1 MKRITESMNSN
12 FPNKFD
18 CIVVGGGHAGAE
30 ASYVVSKAGF
40 KTLLITMNAD
50 TIGQMSCNPAIGGIA
65 KGHMVREID
74 ALGGLMGK
82 AIDATGIQFK
92 MLNTSKGPSVWAP
105 RAQADKKAYQLYIK
119 HTLETMESLS
129 IRQDSVEDILV
140 ENSKIIGI
148 VTGRNFTFYTS
159 HLILTT
165 GTFLTSLIHIGQFK
179 SEAGRMGDTTVKGL
193 SKSLSSFQF
202 KLGRLKTGTPPRLH
216 ANSIDFD
223 GLAIQDGDENP
234 SPFSFS
240 TKKLDRK
247 QIPCHITYTNEE
259 THKIINDNLDSS
271 PMYSGQIQST
281 GPRYCPSIE
290 DKVVRFA
297 GKDRH
302 QIFLEPEGYDTKEIY
317 VNGIST
323 SMPEEVQWKIVRS
336 IKGLEDA
343 EIIRPGYAVEYDFVD
358 PTELTTGLET
368 KKIKGLYHAGQI
380 NGTTGYEEAGAQGLV
395 AGFSVIQS
403 LRDKEEIIFSRGE
416 SYIGVLVDD
425 LVFKGVEDPYRMF
438 TSRAEHRL
446 LLRQDNADKRLMKY
460 GYELG
465 LVSEEDFKSMQ
476 EKYSKMETLR
486 NKISNTHLKP
496 SNALDS
502 LLEKKNIS
510 SIKYGGDLAS
520 FIKRPEIELKDCRDV
535 LPELNE
541 MSESDLKVLEMEI
554 KYEGYIKREQDTI
567 EYRIKNMQIPIPE
580 NFNYD
585 MVSGI
590 KKEAIQKLTK
600 HKPPTLEKAL
610 QISGVDPSDI
620 DILLIHIVDKKKSLQ
635 AK

>member
-1 MKRITESMNSN
+1 MKSS
-12 FPNKFD
+12 FPNRYD

-30 ASYVVSKAGF
+30 ASYVVSKSGF

-119 HTLETMESLS
+119 HSLESIEHLS
-129 IRQDSVEDILV
+129 IRQDTVEDILV
-140 ENSKIIGI
+140 EGAKVVGI
-148 VTGRNFTFYTS
+148 VTGRNFTIYTN

-165 GTFLTSLIHIGQFK
+165 GTFLTSLIHIGHFQ
-179 SEAGRMGDTTVKGL
+179 SESGRMGDTTVKGL

-240 TKKLDRK
+240 TKTIERR

-259 THKIINDNLDSS
+259 THKIIQENLESS
-271 PMYSGQIQST
+271 PMYSGQIQSI

-290 DKVVRFA
+290 DKVVRFS

-323 SMPEEVQWKIVRS
+323 SMPEEVQWRIVRS
-336 IKGLEDA
+336 IKGLENA

-358 PTELTTGLET
+358 PTELTVGLET

-403 LRDKEEIIFSRGE
+403 LKGQEQIIFSRGE

-446 LLRQDNADKRLMKY
+446 ILRQDNADKRLMKY
-460 GYELG
+460 GYQLG
-465 LVSEEDFKSMQ
+465 LVGEEDYRTML
-476 EKYSKMETLR
+476 EKYGKMEGIR
-486 NKISNTHLKP
+486 KKIYSTNLKP
-496 SNALDS
+496 SIEMDT
-502 LLEKKNIS
+502 LLKIKGIS

-520 FIKRPEIELKDCRDV
+520 FVKRPEMELKDCKDI
-535 LPELNE
+535 LPELNAL
-541 MSESDLKVLEMEI
+541 SDQDLKVLEMEI

-567 EYRIKNMQIPIPE
+567 DYRTKNMQIAIPK

-585 MVSGI
+585 QVTGI
-590 KKEAIQKLTK
+590 KKEAIQKLNK
-600 HKPPTLEKAL
+600 HRPPTLEKAL
-610 QISGVDPSDI
+610 MISGVDPSDI
-620 DILLIHIVDKKKSLQ
+620 DILLIHIVDRKKLVSHS
-635 AK
+635 

>member
-1 MKRITESMNSN
+1 MNSS
-12 FPNKFD
+12 FPNRYD
-18 CIVVGGGHAGAE
+18 CVVVGGGHAGAE
-30 ASYVVSKAGF
+30 AAYVVSKSGF

-119 HTLETMESLS
+119 HNLESLEHLS
-129 IRQDSVEDILV
+129 IRQDTVEDILV
-140 ENSKIIGI
+140 DDAKVVGI
-148 VTGRNFTFYTS
+148 VTGRNFTIHTN

-165 GTFLTSLIHIGQFK
+165 GTFLTSLIHIGEFQ
-179 SEAGRMGDTTVKGL
+179 SESGRMGDTTVKGL
-193 SKSLSSFQF
+193 SKSLSSFHF

-216 ANSIDFD
+216 ANSIDFE
-223 GLAIQDGDENP
+223 GLAVQDGDENP

-240 TKKLDRK
+240 TKKIERR
-247 QIPCHITYTNEE
+247 QIPCHITYTNED
-259 THKIINDNLDSS
+259 THKIIQENLESS
-271 PMYSGQIQST
+271 PMYSGQIQSI

-290 DKVVRFA
+290 DKVVRFS

-323 SMPEEVQWKIVRS
+323 SMPEEVQWRIVRS
-336 IKGLEDA
+336 IKGLEKA

-358 PTELTTGLET
+358 PTELTVGLET
-368 KKIKGLYHAGQI
+368 KKIKGLFHAGQI

-403 LRDKEEIIFSRGE
+403 LKNQKQIIFSRGE

-446 LLRQDNADKRLMKY
+446 ILRQDNADKRLMKY
-460 GYELG
+460 GYQLG
-465 LVSEEDFKSMQ
+465 LVGEEEYLTMQ
-476 EKYSKMETLR
+476 EKYGRMEGIRKKVYSTNLKPSPEMETL
-486 NKISNTHLKP
+486 LKTKGIT
-496 SNALDS
+496 SV
-502 LLEKKNIS
+502 
-510 SIKYGGDLAS
+510 KYGGDLAS
-520 FIKRPEIELKDCRDV
+520 FVKRPEMELKDCKEI
-535 LPELNE
+535 LPEL
-541 MSESDLKVLEMEI
+541 SSLSDQDLKVLEMEI

-567 EYRIKNMQIPIPE
+567 DYRTKNMQIAIPE
-580 NFNYD
+580 NFNYEL
-585 MVSGI
+585 VTGI
-590 KKEAIQKLTK
+590 KKEAIQKLNK
-600 HKPPTLEKAL
+600 HRPPTLEKAL
-610 QISGVDPSDI
+610 MISGVDPSDI
-620 DILLIHIVDKKKSLQ
+620 DILLIHIVDRKKLVQ
-635 AK
+635 NP